1 MHVGRGCF
9 ERNDTNER
17 TVIMAVSVTLRF
29 NYPWNNEDMDENE
42 IVECLY
48 DLSPEELLLAANN
61 AGKPVNI
68 DVEVY

>member
-1 MHVGRGCF
+1 MGGRYS
-9 ERNDTNER
+9 ERNDINER
-17 TVIMAVSVTLRF
+17 EVIMAVAVTLRF
-29 NYPWNNEDMDENE
+29 NYPWDNGDMDENE

-61 AGKPVNI
+61 AGKPVNV